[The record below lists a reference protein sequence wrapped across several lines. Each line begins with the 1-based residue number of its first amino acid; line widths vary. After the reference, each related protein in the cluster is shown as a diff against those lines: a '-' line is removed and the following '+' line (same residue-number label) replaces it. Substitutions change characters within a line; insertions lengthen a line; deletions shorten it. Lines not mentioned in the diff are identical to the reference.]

1 MPDKKIYIL
10 TGSIQSG
17 KTTRLLQW
25 SVEKKNVFGILTP
38 VVEGKKVFMDA
49 HTKEHFAMEAE
60 PGEEEILSVG
70 RFAFSKKA
78 FEKAID
84 ILNQSVKAKKGW
96 LIIDE
101 IGPLELEG
109 KGFFETVKQ
118 ILSNQNSLNLLF
130 IIREHLVEKA
140 IDFFKLERNKIV
152 IVKTD
157 SEFFS

>member
-1 MPDKKIYIL
+1 
-10 TGSIQSG
+10 
-17 KTTRLLQW
+17 
-25 SVEKKNVFGILTP
+25 
-38 VVEGKKVFMDA
+38 MDA

-84 ILNQSVKAKKGW
+84 ILNQSMKEKKGW

-109 KGFFETVKQ
+109 KGFFETAKQ

-157 SEFFS
+157 SEIFS